1 MTPEKNAPRSEEA
14 TSPRIP
20 LAAEHVDHLEGL
32 VYSAIEG
39 ANLNDPAAPA
49 TGGGETPEGAMG
61 AWEYWGNG
69 SYYERGPDGGYSGG
83 YWSSGDD
90 S

>member
-1 MTPEKNAPRSEEA
+1 MKPEESTPNSPPQVAP
-14 TSPRIP
+14 
-20 LAAEHVDHLEGL
+20 AAEHLDHLEGL
-32 VYSAIEG
+32 VYAALEG
-39 ANLNDPAAPA
+39 GNLNDTPAPAA
-49 TGGGETPEGAMG
+49 GGGEAPAGAMG

-69 SYYERGPDGGYSGG
+69 NYYERGPDGSYSGG